1 MTVVKLREPAP
12 AAERSIDWGDAGIG
26 AGTVFGLIAVGLAG
40 AMAVVHRRRRGPRTA
55 PAA

>member
-1 MTVVKLREPAP
+1 MTVVKLPQPAP
-12 AAERSIDWGDAGIG
+12 AAERGIDWGDAGIG
-26 AGTVFGLIAVGLAG
+26 AGTLFGVMVVGLGG